1 MLAKVIRYDCLER
14 TNLLPGGNDHN
25 VVGVLVVAAVLQ
37 EAGDAYSRAR
47 TRSQG
52 EHCSSSTT
60 NKVNTYT
67 V

>member
-14 TNLLPGGNDHN
+14 TTLFPGGNDHN
-25 VVGVLVVAAVLQ
+25 VLGVLVVAGVLQ

-52 EHCSSSTT
+52 EHVPLPQLTRSTHT
-60 NKVNTYT
+60 F
-67 V
+67 